1 MMSWFKNALRWF
13 RDESGD
19 RTNPGSNGGGTGSVT
34 PPNGVRAGRANALP
48 GGAGARAA
56 GGSPAPAIPAKSAA
70 AAPAGSPAGLGSA
83 QPRVGAGPGTG
94 TAGAGDP
101 GERIFLPLQPILEA
115 LPSELKT
122 RVRGSVPG
130 DLEISLPVAPIV
142 AQLAQGQVRITFGE
156 LRQAAPGTLVGGPEV
171 DSTPV
176 SLPLEL
182 ILPRVGVDRLP
193 RRRDQKVVTVPEDVV
208 GPFGPGGRILAEPA
222 GADRAAPVRKD
233 GAGGNGRAGV
243 HAVAPAHRGGDSVPG
258 AIRSHETA
266 FYRSPAAPVVRSGPI
281 PAPAAGGSDSTTFF
295 ARAAGVPPTTMVSPA
310 TPVSAPPA
318 GAGPNGQGYKRGP
331 AVASGAAGVS
341 SPPMPPH
348 AAPSPT
354 PAGETLP
361 GTVLL
366 PLADV
371 SAGWPDAVVEELAR
385 LNVQDARLVIPASIL
400 EKGLRQGRVEFPWRL
415 IRAWIRPAVA
425 TYASPHDAVPLSLPL
440 AVVAPAFLQ
449 QRKPVS
455 HARRELTADESIPN
469 LFGGKGTPVVPQGPA
484 GGAAP
489 APHPAPLPAAA
500 SGHAAAPADTNFYS
514 ALDLSDTAATHASGA
529 SARGSSSGGTTE
541 WVRRSATPREVV
553 ERAVGLPGVA
563 GALVALPD
571 GLGVASQVP
580 PQYNSETLAAFLP
593 QIYAKVSQ
601 CTQELRMGGLNN
613 LSFTVGTVPWKIFRV
628 NNIFFAA
635 FGRAGEP
642 MPTAQLAALAAELD
656 RKPRTA

>member
-1 MMSWFKNALRWF
+1 M
-13 RDESGD
+13 
-19 RTNPGSNGGGTGSVT
+19 
-34 PPNGVRAGRANALP
+34 
-48 GGAGARAA
+48 
-56 GGSPAPAIPAKSAA
+56 
-70 AAPAGSPAGLGSA
+70 
-83 QPRVGAGPGTG
+83 
-94 TAGAGDP
+94 
-101 GERIFLPLQPILEA
+101 
-115 LPSELKT
+115 PSELKT

-156 LRQAAPGTLVGGPEV
+156 LRQAAPGTLIGGPEV

-176 SLPLEL
+176 LLPLEL

-222 GADRAAPVRKD
+222 GPDRAASVPVER
-233 GAGGNGRAGV
+233 AGGNGKAGT
-243 HAVAPAHRGGDSVPG
+243 HSVAPAHRGGDGVPG

-281 PAPAAGGSDSTTFF
+281 PAPAAGGSGSTTFF
-295 ARAAGVPPTTMVSPA
+295 ARAAGVPPATMVPPA
-310 TPVSAPPA
+310 APVSPPA
-318 GAGPNGQGYKRGP
+318 AGSGANGQGYKRGP
-331 AVASGAAGVS
+331 AVASGVS
-341 SPPMPPH
+341 SPPMSPH
-348 AAPSPT
+348 AAPSST
-354 PAGETLP
+354 SGGETLP
-361 GTVLL
+361 GTVQLA
-366 PLADV
+366 LADV
-371 SAGWPDAVVEELAR
+371 SGGWPDPVVEELAR
-385 LNVQDARLVIPASIL
+385 LNLQNARLVIPASIL

-425 TYASPHDAVPLSLPL
+425 TYASPHDAMPLSLPL

-455 HARRELTADESIPN
+455 HARRELTADASIPN
-469 LFGGKGTPVVPQGPA
+469 LFGGKGDPVVAQGPA
-484 GGAAP
+484 GGMEP
-489 APHPAPLPAAA
+489 GPGPAPLPAAA
-500 SGHAAAPADTNFYS
+500 PGHAAAPADTNFYS
-514 ALDLSDTAATHASGA
+514 PLDLSDTAATHASGA
-529 SARGSSSGGTTE
+529 PARGSGSGGTTE
-541 WVRRSATPREVV
+541 WVRRSPTPREVV
-553 ERAVGLPGVA
+553 ERAVALPGVA

-571 GLGVASQVP
+571 GLGVASHVP

-601 CTQELRMGGLNN
+601 CTQELRMGALNN